1 MSGII
6 VLLKR
11 PPKYIKLDLNNNKTA
26 QKIMHT
32 LSIFVEHG
40 IMAHNP

>member
-11 PPKYIKLDLNNNKTA
+11 PPKYRKLDLNSNKNA

-40 IMAHNP
+40 IMVHNP